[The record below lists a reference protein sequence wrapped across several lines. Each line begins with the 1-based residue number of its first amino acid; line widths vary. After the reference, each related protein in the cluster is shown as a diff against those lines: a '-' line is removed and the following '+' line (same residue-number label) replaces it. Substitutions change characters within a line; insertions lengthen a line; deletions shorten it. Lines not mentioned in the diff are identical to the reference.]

1 MTAKQFLAWVTYGPA
16 NTEVVTRTELT
27 NSTRYRDEVAT
38 VNRRV
43 VILFK
48 RSGEEELTLFKRS
61 GGEEHGGGSGT
72 AEQSVGNKGPH
83 HPHKVIYSPTQS
95 NLGGVDTRRAT
106 STASWDFP
114 CLLLPGKEKKVQ
126 DGLYGIRSL
135 KR

>member
-1 MTAKQFLAWVTYGPA
+1 MTHGPA
-16 NTEVVTRTELT
+16 NTEVVTRTEL
-27 NSTRYRDEVAT
+27 NNTRYRDEEAT
-38 VNRRV
+38 VIRRV
-43 VILFK
+43 VMLVK

-83 HPHKVIYSPTQS
+83 HPHRVIYSPTQS